1 MTVSVCIDR
10 ASTIDSPDDDSFH
23 SWITAALR
31 RCDREGHVDIKIVDS
46 DEMQTL
52 NQIYRQ
58 QNKPTNVLSFPVDL
72 PDDVESDLLGDI
84 ALCGPVI
91 ESEAHL
97 QNKPIS
103 HHWAHM
109 TIHGCLHLLGYD
121 HINESDAV
129 TMESLET
136 SLLQSLHIPNP
147 YLEISQET
155 TQS

>member
-23 SWITAALR
+23 IWITAALR
-31 RCDREGHVDIKIVDS
+31 RCDREGHVDIKIVDN

-72 PDDVESDLLGDI
+72 PADVESDLLGDI

-91 ESEAHL
+91 ESEAHPSE
-97 QNKPIS
+97 Q
-103 HHWAHM
+103 AH
-109 TIHGCLHLLGYD
+109 
-121 HINESDAV
+121 
-129 TMESLET
+129 
-136 SLLQSLHIPNP
+136 
-147 YLEISQET
+147 
-155 TQS
+155 